1 MSVIDIRA
9 EELREML
16 KTKKDQLEII
26 DVREQDEYDAV
37 HIKGSKLIPM
47 GEIQARIGEVD
58 WNKEVVFICRS
69 GSRSKMAAYITGDG
83 HEIKNLRYGI
93 YECFADGKGKHLEVD
108 SQLIESYF

>member
-9 EELREML
+9 EELRAML

-26 DVREQDEYDAV
+26 DVREQDEYDAI

-47 GEIQARIGEVD
+47 GELQERINEIN

-69 GSRSKMAAYITGDG
+69 GSRSKMAAYIMGGD

-93 YECFADGKGKHLEVD
+93 YECFADGKGEHLEVD
-108 SQLIESYF
+108 KEMIEGYF